1 MKVVT
6 IIKSP
11 PIRKGVVKS
20 PPKPK
25 YIAQASWTDDLIFQS
40 KIIGEGLTLF
50 VLFTSTM
57 NWWHYK
63 QMREHYENSD
73 EEKKDSDVS
82 KNKNKDI
89 ERID

>member
-11 PIRKGVVKS
+11 PIRRGAVKS

-25 YIAQASWTDDLIFQS
+25 YIAHASWTDDLIFQS

-63 QMREHYENSD
+63 QQREEIEEYNKKD
-73 EEKKDSDVS
+73 EEKFKKNDV
-82 KNKNKDI
+82 